1 MAEPIVWYKWKFS
14 FKKITPAII
23 DTIVDILANTAD
35 LEASILD
42 NVKLARK
49 YATIDDNIP
58 KYKIDKTKL
67 ELFKGSK

>member
-1 MAEPIVWYKWKFS
+1 M
-14 FKKITPAII
+14 TPANI
-23 DTIVDILANTAD
+23 DTIVEILANTAD
-35 LEASILD
+35 FEASILD